1 MGVDQKLEGRE
12 APALDGAGLRVAVV
26 CGRFNAAITERL
38 LDGVVRGLAACQ
50 VADEDVVVEWVPGA
64 FEVPF
69 ASMAM
74 IHSGEFD
81 AVIGLGCVIRGD
93 TSHYDFV
100 AGECARGLQDVGL
113 ATGVPVIFGVLTTE
127 NRQQAEDRSE
137 GPGGHNVGEEGAHTA
152 VEMALLARR
161 YVPADDHDHDHDG
174 HDHDHDHDGHDHHHH

>member
-1 MGVDQKLEGRE
+1 MGVDQQLEGRE
-12 APALDGAGLRVAVV
+12 APELDGEGLRIGVV
-26 CGRFNAAITERL
+26 CGRFNDAITVRL
-38 LDGVVRGLAACQ
+38 LEGVERGLAACK

-74 IHSGEFD
+74 INSGEFD
-81 AVIGLGCVIRGD
+81 AVVGLGCVIRGD

-127 NRQQAEDRSE
+127 NRQQAEERSE
-137 GPGGHNVGEEGAHTA
+137 GAGGHNVGEEGARTA

-161 YVPADDHDHDHDG
+161 YAPE
-174 HDHDHDHDGHDHHHH
+174 HDHDHDGHDHHHH